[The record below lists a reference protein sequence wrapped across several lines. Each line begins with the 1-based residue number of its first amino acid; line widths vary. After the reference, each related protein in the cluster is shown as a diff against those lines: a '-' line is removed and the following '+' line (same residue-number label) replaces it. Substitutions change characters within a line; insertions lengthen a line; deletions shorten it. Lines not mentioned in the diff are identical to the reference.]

1 MAIYNTDEVKIVAQI
16 SEANNDYITEGMT
29 VTITKG
35 TSTSSASS
43 GAGATAQ
50 KPAAASAASSAS
62 PAAAASPS
70 ASASKA
76 TSGAASASSSAF
88 TGIVTKKSLQAT
100 ASNGVAYFET
110 TITIQSKGS
119 LSPGIY
125 VTYSI
130 TAAQASNVILAP
142 ISALQKTSG
151 GTCLFIKADQKPD
164 NAVTLA
170 EGVVPDGYYAVK
182 VETGLSSNDYVEIKS
197 GVREGVTVFEQ
208 YIEKNTTSG
217 SNQTSKTSASP
228 NSQQQSGM
236 GQFNGPPG
244 GFGGGGPW
252 WQLRRRTMLIQ
263 IKDVCKIY
271 AEGLESEV
279 RALAGVSLNID

>member
-1 MAIYNTDEVKIVAQI
+1 
-16 SEANNDYITEGMT
+16 
-29 VTITKG
+29 
-35 TSTSSASS
+35 
-43 GAGATAQ
+43 
-50 KPAAASAASSAS
+50 
-62 PAAAASPS
+62 
-70 ASASKA
+70 
-76 TSGAASASSSAF
+76 
-88 TGIVTKKSLQAT
+88 VTKKSLQAT

-142 ISALQKTSG
+142 ISALQKTTA

-164 NAVTLA
+164 DALTLA
-170 EGVVPDGYYAVK
+170 DGVVPDGYYAVK

-197 GVREGVTVFEQ
+197 GVNEGVTVFER

-217 SNQTSKTSASP
+217 SNKTSQTSASP
-228 NSQQQSGM
+228 SAAGGM

-244 GFGGGGPW
+244 GFGGGGP
-252 WQLRRRTMLIQ
+252 
-263 IKDVCKIY
+263 
-271 AEGLESEV
+271 G
-279 RALAGVSLNID
+279 GN